1 MTTYPDSTDR
11 GPVDFVLFGLAFVG
25 FLVGLGGAILTS
37 LASAIFGLFLLLVS
51 IAALG
56 ARSNRGD

>member
-25 FLVGLGGAILTS
+25 FLLGLGGVILSS
-37 LASAIFGLFLLLVS
+37 LAAAIFGLFLLLVS
-51 IAALG
+51 IGALG
-56 ARSNRGD
+56 ARS

>member
-1 MTTYPDSTDR
+1 MNTYPDSTDR

-37 LASAIFGLFLLLVS
+37 LASAIFGLFLMLVS

-56 ARSNRGD
+56 ARSNRGE